1 MKIGSRALALA
12 LVGAALLWLVL
23 AMWCPSL
30 SQAKNMFRS
39 QGADMCS
46 DFGMPRLCAMERNP
60 YQSPQVAAEDRCYPP
75 ICYQF
80 VALFPKDQIDGGLL
94 CTMIFAMAFLM
105 TMILLGE
112 KSARPES
119 HGDAWLMA
127 GAMAASAPFILNLER
142 ANLIWIPA
150 AGILLF
156 LAWYD
161 VKSMWKRNGAL
172 LALAVACAFKL
183 TPAVFALVL
192 VKSRRWRD
200 CLLVAILSTA
210 LIVVPFAFCGGMSA
224 IGDWRTCVQ
233 THLEHYGP
241 FKSVGVFVFAR
252 IIGVKLFG
260 PDTLGFRTMLVM
272 GRLADV
278 VCGLVSL
285 FTFFRARNRRVEVL
299 MLVLSLLFLPSVTQ
313 SYVLLY
319 LAPVLALSVSRR
331 LSMAE
336 GALLFFVLCALRLP
350 VTRGDVRLSLLLAD
364 AALFGLLGLGVCRVW
379 WRRETDDD

>member
-1 MKIGSRALALA
+1 MKIGSRVLALA
-12 LVGAALLWLVL
+12 LVGAALLWLAL

-46 DFGMPRLCAMERNP
+46 DFGMPRLCAMEKNP
-60 YQSPQVAAEDRCYPP
+60 YRSSQVAVEDRCYPP
-75 ICYQF
+75 ICYQL
-80 VALFPKDQIDGGLL
+80 VSLFPKDQIDGGLL
-94 CTMIFAMAFLM
+94 CTMIFASIFLLS
-105 TMILLGE
+105 MILLGE
-112 KSARPES
+112 KSAGREAR
-119 HGDAWLMA
+119 GEAWLMA

-161 VKSMWKRNGAL
+161 AESTWKRNGAL
-172 LALAVACAFKL
+172 LALAIACAFKL

-192 VKSRRWRD
+192 VKNRRWKD
-200 CLLVAILSTA
+200 FLLVAILTTV
-210 LIVVPFAFCGGMSA
+210 LIVVPFALCGGMSTF
-224 IGDWRTCVQ
+224 GDWRTCVQ

-260 PDTLGFRTMLVM
+260 PDTFGFRTMLVM

-278 VCGLVSL
+278 VCGLVAI
-285 FTFFRARNRRVEVL
+285 FTFFRARNHRVEVL
-299 MLVLSLLFLPSVTQ
+299 MLVLSLIFLPSVTQ

-319 LAPVLALSVSRR
+319 LAPVLALSVSKR

-336 GALLFFVLCALRLP
+336 GVLLFFVLCALRLP

-364 AALFGLLGLGVCRVW
+364 AALFGLLGLGANRVW
-379 WRRETDDD
+379 RQRGTADD